1 MNDSAPLLEVRDL
14 SKRFGSVVALRSAT
28 LTLSRGEIHAL
39 MGANGAGKSTLVKI
53 LTGVF
58 PADSGTITVHGAGRT
73 FRSPAEARRAGI
85 VSVYQDPAL
94 VPDLTVNQ
102 NMQLADVSLASVRE
116 HLTDLGIADLKFSE
130 FARNIPY
137 PVLRLIDLARALAS
151 DPIVLM
157 LDEITAALPA
167 DLSEHVFAVVRR
179 WRERGNSVIFI
190 SHRIAEVAA
199 LCDRATV
206 LRDGVSVGVTD
217 AARGSE
223 DRIVSL
229 MLGVDAAKASPAEAA
244 PQRIDW
250 GAAEKRAAL
259 EVRDLRCG
267 PVLKTV
273 SFSLR
278 GGEILGVAALEGQG
292 QQELF
297 DCIAGVRRHDG
308 GEIVAYGR
316 KLKLNHPGDAIAAG
330 LVLVPANRLQALLPQ
345 RSIRENV
352 ALPLVRNPSNWG
364 LIRGHNERQRVAP
377 AVKRLQI
384 DARAGSELRQLSGG
398 NQQKVVIARWIAT
411 GFQTLLCF
419 DPTRG
424 IDVGTK
430 HQIYRLLREMAD
442 AGSSVLL
449 FTSELPEIGLVCDRT
464 IVLFGGEIVAEMPA
478 SEADEGT
485 LLRAAHGMGVAHGL
499 AADHRMDAPRR
510 GTDANADSQDGNP
523 PPPPDRASVRT
534 PVFRGAMGRSPSP
547 AQRGRM
553 GTIGAAIDKIKGAV
567 VGYPALIG
575 MPFLLIVFL
584 AATVAIH
591 PTFDSFDAQ
600 SLAMAALPLACAAA
614 AQAVVVISGGIDLSV
629 GSVIAVANVLAASTM
644 RDASFAEAILLA
656 VAILVAGAAIG
667 AVNGFLVVV
676 SRVPDVIVTL
686 TTGFIWGGVALMI
699 LEKPGGGA
707 PPEFLNLGAGTLI
720 TEWLSNSLVLLVVSL
735 AAVWIPV
742 RRSKAGLRIYA
753 TGSDR
758 IAAFRSGVNVE
769 AARLV
774 AYVLGGLFSAIGGVG
789 LTMTTGIGSP
799 KAGVLYTLSGLAAVV
814 IGGVSLTGGRGEIT
828 GPVIAAFVLTLIPA
842 DLIFLNIDPNFG
854 QVIQGTLIVLVVMAG
869 GLIAAVRNRK

>member
-1 MNDSAPLLEVRDL
+1 MNDSAPLLEVRDVA
-14 SKRFGSVVALRSAT
+14 KRFGSVVALRSAT

-53 LTGVF
+53 LTGVYS
-58 PADSGTITVHGAGRT
+58 ADSGTITLDGAART
-73 FRSPAEARRAGI
+73 FRSPSEARRAGI

-94 VPDLTVNQ
+94 VPDLTVSQ
-102 NMQLADVSLASVRE
+102 NMRLADVALVKVQS
-116 HLTDLGIADLKFSE
+116 HLKDLGIADLKFGE
-130 FARNIPY
+130 LVRDIPY

-151 DPIVLM
+151 DPVVLL

-167 DLSEHVFAVVRR
+167 DLSDHVFAAVRR

-229 MLGVDAAKASPAEAA
+229 MLGVEAVKASSAEAA
-244 PQRIDW
+244 PERTDR
-250 GAAEKRAAL
+250 GASEAPAAL
-259 EVRDLRCG
+259 EVRDLCYG
-267 PVLKTV
+267 HVLKNV
-273 SFSLR
+273 SFSITA
-278 GGEILGVAALEGQG
+278 GEILGVAALEGQG

-297 DCIAGVRRHDG
+297 DCIAGVHRHDG
-308 GEIVAYGR
+308 GEIVARGR

-330 LVLVPANRLQALLPQ
+330 LVLVPANRLLALLPQ
-345 RSIRENV
+345 RSIRDNV

-364 LIRGHNERQRVAP
+364 LIRGHSERLLVDA
-377 AVKRLQI
+377 AAKRLQI
-384 DARAGSELRQLSGG
+384 DARAGSELRRLSGG

-464 IVLFGGEIVAEMPA
+464 LVLFGGEIVAEMPA

-485 LLRAAHGMGVAHGL
+485 LLRAAHGLDVARGAGAQQGVGASRRPAEVTEASADNSHPDVQAAHRASGPIDRIRGVL
-499 AADHRMDAPRR
+499 AA
-510 GTDANADSQDGNP
+510 
-523 PPPPDRASVRT
+523 
-534 PVFRGAMGRSPSP
+534 SP
-547 AQRGRM
+547 A
-553 GTIGAAIDKIKGAV
+553 
-567 VGYPALIG
+567 LFG
-575 MPFLLIVFL
+575 MPVMLIVFL

-591 PTFDSFDAQ
+591 PGFDSFDAQ
-600 SLAMAALPLACAAA
+600 SVAMAALPLACAAA
-614 AQAVVVISGGIDLSV
+614 AQAVVVISGGIDLSI
-629 GSVIAVANVLAASTM
+629 GSVMAVANVLAASTM
-644 RDASFAEAILLA
+644 KDASFGEALFLA
-656 VAILVAGAAIG
+656 PAVLIAGAAIG
-667 AVNGFLVVV
+667 AVNGLLVVV

-686 TTGFIWGGVALMI
+686 TTGFIWGGVALLI

-707 PPEFLNLGAGTLI
+707 PAEFLNLGTGTLI
-720 TEWLSNSLVLLVVSL
+720 TEWLSNSLVLLVV
-735 AAVWIPV
+735 AVAVVWIPV
-742 RRSKAGLRIYA
+742 RRSKTGLRIYA
-753 TGSDR
+753 IGSDR

-769 AARLV
+769 FARV
-774 AYVLGGLFSAIGGVG
+774 TAYVLGGLFSAVGGVG

-799 KAGVLYTLSGLAAVV
+799 HAGVLYTLSGLAAVV
-814 IGGVSLTGGRGEIT
+814 IGGVSLTGGRGGIV
-828 GPVIAAFVLTLIPA
+828 GPVIAAFMLTLIPA

-869 GLIAAVRNRK
+869 GLATLVRDRK

>member
-14 SKRFGSVVALRSAT
+14 AKRFGSVVALRSAT

-53 LTGVF
+53 LTGVY
-58 PADSGTITVHGAGRT
+58 PADGGTMTVDGAVRT

-94 VPDLTVNQ
+94 VPDLTVSQ
-102 NMQLADVSLASVRE
+102 NMRLADVALASVRN
-116 HLTDLGIADLKFSE
+116 HLKHLGIADLNFGE
-130 FARNIPY
+130 LVRDIPY

-151 DPIVLM
+151 DPVVLM

-167 DLSEHVFAVVRR
+167 DLSERVFAVVRR
-179 WRERGNSVIFI
+179 WRECGNSVIFI

-229 MLGVDAAKASPAEAA
+229 MLGVETVKAGPANAA
-244 PQRIDW
+244 QRRMER
-250 GAAEKRAAL
+250 GAAEEPAAL
-259 EVRDLRCG
+259 EVRDLRYG
-267 PVLKTV
+267 HMLKNV

-278 GGEILGVAALEGQG
+278 PGEILGVAALEGQG

-308 GEIVAYGR
+308 GEIVAHGR
-316 KLKLNHPGDAIAAG
+316 TLKLNHPGDAIAAG

-364 LIRGHNERQRVAP
+364 LIQAQSERQRVGG

-384 DARAGSELRQLSGG
+384 DARAGSELRRLSGG
-398 NQQKVVIARWIAT
+398 NQQKVVIARWIAA
-411 GFQTLLCF
+411 GFRTLLCF

-424 IDVGTK
+424 IDIGTK

-449 FTSELPEIGLVCDRT
+449 FTSELPEIGLVCDRA
-464 IVLFGGEIVAEMPA
+464 IVLFAGEIVAQMPA
-478 SEADEGT
+478 GEADEEA
-485 LLRAAHGMGVAHGL
+485 LLRAAHGIGVARGIG
-499 AADHRMDAPRR
+499 AANGAGSPRR
-510 GTDANADSQDGNP
+510 GTGVPAVPADNWS
-523 PPPPDRASVRT
+523 PDI
-534 PVFRGAMGRSPSP
+534 
-547 AQRGRM
+547 QRPG
-553 GTIGAAIDKIKGAV
+553 GGSGVIDKIRRAV
-567 VGYPALIG
+567 AGYPALLG
-575 MPFLLIVFL
+575 MPVLLIVFL

-591 PTFDSFDAQ
+591 PAFDSFDAQ
-600 SLAMAALPLACAAA
+600 SVAMAALPLACAAA
-614 AQAVVVISGGIDLSV
+614 AQAVVVISGGIDLSI
-629 GSVIAVANVLAASTM
+629 GSVMAVANVLAASTM
-644 RDASFAEAILLA
+644 KDASFGEALLLA
-656 VAILVAGAAIG
+656 VAILIAGAAIG
-667 AVNGFLVVV
+667 AVNGLLVLI

-686 TTGFIWGGVALMI
+686 TTGFIWGGVALLI

-707 PPEFLNLGAGTLI
+707 PPEFLNLGTGTL
-720 TEWLSNSLVLLVVSL
+720 TTDWLSNSLVLLIVSL

-742 RRSKAGLRIYA
+742 RRSKTGLRIYA

-769 AARLV
+769 LARFL

-799 KAGVLYTLSGLAAVV
+799 HAGVLYTLSGLAAVV
-814 IGGVSLTGGRGEIT
+814 IGGVSLTGGRGGIT

-869 GLIAAVRNRK
+869 GLVTSARDRR

>member
-14 SKRFGSVVALRSAT
+14 AKRFGSVVALRAAT
-28 LTLSRGEIHAL
+28 LTISRGEIHAL

-53 LTGVF
+53 ITGVF
-58 PADSGTITVHGAGRT
+58 QADSGTITVDGAVRT

-94 VPDLTVNQ
+94 VPDLTVGQ
-102 NMQLADVSLASVRE
+102 NMRLADVTLAKVRS
-116 HLTDLGIADLKFSE
+116 HLNDLGIADLNFGE
-130 FARNIPY
+130 LVRDIPY

-167 DLSEHVFAVVRR
+167 DLSDHVFAVVRR
-179 WRERGNSVIFI
+179 WRARGNSVIFI

-206 LRDGVSVGVTD
+206 LRDGATVGVTD

-229 MLGVDAAKASPAEAA
+229 MLGVDAVKAGPAEAA
-244 PQRIDW
+244 PGRQDR
-250 GAAEKRAAL
+250 GAAKEPAAL
-259 EVRDLRCG
+259 EVRNLCYG
-267 PVLKTV
+267 HMLKDV

-278 GGEILGVAALEGQG
+278 AGEILGIAALEGQG
-292 QQELF
+292 QQALF
-297 DCIAGVRRHDG
+297 DCIAGVRRHTG
-308 GEIVAYGR
+308 GEIVAQGR

-330 LVLVPANRLQALLPQ
+330 LVLVPSNRLLALLPQ

-364 LIRGHNERQRVAP
+364 LIHGQSERRRVGA

-384 DARAGSELRQLSGG
+384 DARAGSELRRLSGG
-398 NQQKVVIARWIAT
+398 NQQKVVIARWFAA
-411 GFQTLLCF
+411 GFETLLCF
-419 DPTRG
+419 DPTSG

-449 FTSELPEIGLVCDRT
+449 FTSELPEIGLVCDRA

-478 SEADEGT
+478 READEGT
-485 LLRAAHGMGVAHGL
+485 LLRAAHGMGVVHGT
-499 AADHRMDAPRR
+499 
-510 GTDANADSQDGNP
+510 GT
-523 PPPPDRASVRT
+523 ASVIRAAPGPPIADRVDDT
-534 PVFRGAMGRSPSP
+534 PPGMGATAASVDNSSSDLPGPARSSGLIDTIRGAVAGH
-547 AQRGRM
+547 
-553 GTIGAAIDKIKGAV
+553 
-567 VGYPALIG
+567 PALFG
-575 MPFLLIVFL
+575 MPLLLIVFL
-584 AATVAIH
+584 AATVAIY
-591 PTFDSFDAQ
+591 PRFNSFDAQ
-600 SLAMAALPLACAAA
+600 SVAMAALPLACAAA
-614 AQAVVVISGGIDLSV
+614 AQAVVVISGGIDLSI
-629 GSVIAVANVLAASTM
+629 GSVMAVANVLAASTM
-644 RDASFAEAILLA
+644 KDASFGESLLLA
-656 VAILVAGAAIG
+656 LVILVAGAAIG
-667 AVNGFLVVV
+667 AVSGLLVIL

-686 TTGFIWGGVALMI
+686 TTGFIWGGVALLI

-707 PPEFLNLGAGTLI
+707 PPEFLNLGTGTLM
-720 TEWLSNSLVLLVVSL
+720 TEWLSNSLVLLVVCL

-742 RRSKAGLRIYA
+742 RRSKTGLRIYA

-769 AARLV
+769 RARLV
-774 AYVLGGLFSAIGGVG
+774 AYVIGGLFSAIGGLG

-799 KAGVLYTLSGLAAVV
+799 HAGVLYTLSGLAAVV
-814 IGGVSLTGGRGEIT
+814 IGGVSLTGGRGGIV

-869 GLIAAVRNRK
+869 GLVTLVRDRK

>member
-14 SKRFGSVVALRSAT
+14 AKQFGSVVALRSAT
-28 LTLSRGEIHAL
+28 LSVSRGEIHAL

-58 PADSGTITVHGAGRT
+58 PADSGTIAVDGAVRT

-94 VPDLTVNQ
+94 VPDLTIGQ
-102 NMQLADVSLASVRE
+102 NMRLADVAFASVRN
-116 HLTDLGIADLKFSE
+116 HLNDLGIADLSFSQLV
-130 FARNIPY
+130 RDIPY
-137 PVLRLIDLARALAS
+137 PILRLIDLARALAS

-229 MLGVDAAKASPAEAA
+229 MLGVEAVKAGSVEAVHGRTDRRTAE
-244 PQRIDW
+244 
-250 GAAEKRAAL
+250 ESAAL
-259 EVRDLRCG
+259 EVRDLCYGHR
-267 PVLKTV
+267 LKNV

-278 GGEILGVAALEGQG
+278 AGEILGVAALEGQG

-297 DCIAGVRRHDG
+297 DCIAGVDRSDG
-308 GEIVAYGR
+308 GQIAAYGR

-364 LIRGHNERQRVAP
+364 LIRARSERQRVTA

-384 DARAGSELRQLSGG
+384 DARAGSELRRLSGG

-430 HQIYRLLREMAD
+430 HQIYRLLREMAN

-449 FTSELPEIGLVCDRT
+449 FTSELSEIGLVCDRA
-464 IVLFGGEIVAEMPA
+464 IVLFGGEVVAEIPV

-485 LLRAAHGMGVAHGL
+485 LLRAAHGMGVAQGSSG
-499 AADHRMDAPRR
+499 APRR
-510 GTDANADSQDGNP
+510 RPGLTSPSADNP
-523 PPPPDRASVRT
+523 PSDGEGPA
-534 PVFRGAMGRSPSP
+534 RGSGL
-547 AQRGRM
+547 
-553 GTIGAAIDKIKGAV
+553 IDNVSSAV
-567 VGYPALIG
+567 AGYPALFG
-575 MPFLLIVFL
+575 MPALLIVFL

-591 PTFDSFDAQ
+591 PAFDSFDAQ
-600 SLAMAALPLACAAA
+600 SVAMAALPLACAAA
-614 AQAVVVISGGIDLSV
+614 AQAVVVISGGIDLSI

-644 RDASFAEAILLA
+644 KDASFGEALLLALAILG
-656 VAILVAGAAIG
+656 AGAAIG
-667 AVNGFLVVV
+667 AVNGLLVVV

-686 TTGFIWGGVALMI
+686 TTGFIWGGFALLI

-707 PPEFLNLGAGTLI
+707 PPEFLNLGTGTLI

-735 AAVWIPV
+735 TAVWIPV
-742 RRSKAGLRIYA
+742 RRSKTGLRIYA

-769 AARLV
+769 LARV
-774 AYVLGGLFSAIGGVG
+774 IAYVLGGLFSAIGGVG

-799 KAGVLYTLSGLAAVV
+799 HAGVLYTLSGLAAVV
-814 IGGVSLTGGRGEIT
+814 IGGVSLTGGRGGIM

-869 GLIAAVRNRK
+869 GLATSVRRRA